1 MLEVG
6 RAYFT
11 TRSGGNKTPSRLNK
25 IKQRKNMS
33 KKQTGCVTYVAAL
46 IAYVLLGWVIVKFGI
61 QPVAATYGHEL
72 PTGATLILVFWVQ
85 ALAAGNAWQGYGKE

>member
-1 MLEVG
+1 
-6 RAYFT
+6 
-11 TRSGGNKTPSRLNK
+11 
-25 IKQRKNMS
+25 MS

-85 ALAAGNAWQGYGKE
+85 SLAALQWTRLAES